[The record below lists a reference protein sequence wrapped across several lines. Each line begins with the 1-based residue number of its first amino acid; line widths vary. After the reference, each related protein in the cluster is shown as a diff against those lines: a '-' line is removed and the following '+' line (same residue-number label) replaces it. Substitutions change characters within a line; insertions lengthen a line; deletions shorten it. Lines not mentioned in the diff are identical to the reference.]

1 MGAPVSVPAAVWLS
15 VLLLSLDYISILTT
29 EAGPMKTFVF
39 AILIPGLLL
48 FGCVAIEERLAV
60 LEERNFELEQ
70 RIDKQ
75 QSKTDEGMARIE
87 SGLDSITKTE
97 DEKDQELRGRLA
109 GLHENLNQIREEIR
123 YLRGGF
129 EEKEH
134 ALKRQLETAKETE
147 TQEGS
152 RMDRVE
158 EITFENKDR
167 LSRIEQYLN
176 LEASKQ
182 GVLKPEPAPKPEP
195 SPKPEAPVKKEPTE
209 KYVYQS
215 AKAAFD
221 KGDFE
226 SARQEFQDF
235 LEKYPKSGN
244 ADNAQFWIGETYYR
258 EKWYEKAILEYQK
271 VIENYPKGNKVQ
283 ASHLKQGLAF
293 FNLGDRTNSR
303 WILRELVS
311 KYPKSNEAKIAKQ
324 KLKEIK

>member
-1 MGAPVSVPAAVWLS
+1 
-15 VLLLSLDYISILTT
+15 
-29 EAGPMKTFVF
+29 MKIFVF

-48 FGCVAIEERLAV
+48 SGCVTLEERLVV

-75 QSKTDEGMARIE
+75 QSKADEGMARIE
-87 SGLDSITKTE
+87 SRLESITKTE
-97 DEKDQELRGRLA
+97 DEKDQDLRERLA
-109 GLHENLNQIREEIR
+109 GLHENLSQIREEIR

-134 ALKRQLETAKETE
+134 ALKLQLETAKGTE
-147 TQEGS
+147 AQQGS

-158 EITFENKDR
+158 EVTFENKDR

-176 LEASKQ
+176 LETSRQ
-182 GVLKPEPAPKPEP
+182 RVSKPEPA
-195 SPKPEAPVKKEPTE
+195 PKPEAPVKKEPNE
-209 KYVYQS
+209 KNVYQS

-221 KGDFE
+221 KGDFDR
-226 SARQEFQDF
+226 ARQEFQSF
-235 LEKYPKSGN
+235 LDKYPKSGN

-293 FNLGDRTNSR
+293 FNLGDKTNSR
-303 WILRELVS
+303 LILRELVS
-311 KYPKSNEAKIAKQ
+311 KYPNSNEAKIAKQ

>member
-1 MGAPVSVPAAVWLS
+1 
-15 VLLLSLDYISILTT
+15 
-29 EAGPMKTFVF
+29 MKIFVF

-48 FGCVAIEERLAV
+48 SGCVTLEERLVV

-75 QSKTDEGMARIE
+75 QSKSDEGLARIE
-87 SGLDSITKTE
+87 SRLESMNGQLDSLTKTE
-97 DEKDQELRGRLA
+97 DEKDQDLRGRMA
-109 GLHENLNQIREEIR
+109 GLNENLNQIREEIR

-134 ALKRQLETAKETE
+134 TLKQQLETAKETE
-147 TQEGS
+147 TQQGG
-152 RMDRVE
+152 RMGRVE

-182 GVLKPEPAPKPEP
+182 GVSKPEPAPKSEP
-195 SPKPEAPVKKEPTE
+195 TPKPTPKPEPLVKKKPTE
-209 KYVYQS
+209 KDIYQS

-221 KGDFE
+221 KGDIDG
-226 SARQEFQDF
+226 ARQGFQDF
-235 LEKYPKSGN
+235 LGKYPKSGN

-271 VIENYPKGNKVQ
+271 VIENYPKGNKIQ
-283 ASHLKQGLAF
+283 ASLLKQGLAF
-293 FNLGDRTNSR
+293 FNLGDKTNSR
-303 WILRELVS
+303 LILRELVS
-311 KYPKSNEAKIAKQ
+311 KYPKSNEAKIAKR
-324 KLKEIK
+324 KLKETK

>member
-1 MGAPVSVPAAVWLS
+1 
-15 VLLLSLDYISILTT
+15 
-29 EAGPMKTFVF
+29 MKTFVF

-48 FGCVAIEERLAV
+48 FGCVALEERLLV
-60 LEERNFELEQ
+60 LEEQNIELEQ

-75 QSKTDEGMARIE
+75 QSKADEGMVRIE
-87 SGLDSITKTE
+87 SRLESMKGQLDTITKAE
-97 DEKDQELRGRLA
+97 DEKDQTLRGRMA
-109 GLHENLNQIREEIR
+109 GFHENLNQIREEVR

-134 ALKRQLETAKETE
+134 ALKQQLETAKDTE
-147 TQEGS
+147 TQQGS

-158 EITFENKDR
+158 EVTFENKDR

-182 GVLKPEPAPKPEP
+182 GVSKPEPAPKSEPASKPEP
-195 SPKPEAPVKKEPTE
+195 LVKKEPTE
-209 KYVYQS
+209 KDVYQS
-215 AKAAFD
+215 AKAVFD
-221 KGDFE
+221 KGNFDI
-226 SARQEFQDF
+226 ARQEFQSF
-235 LEKYPKSGN
+235 LDKYPKSGN

-283 ASHLKQGLAF
+283 ASLLKQGLAF
-293 FNLGDRTNSR
+293 FNLGEKNNSR

>member
-1 MGAPVSVPAAVWLS
+1 
-15 VLLLSLDYISILTT
+15 
-29 EAGPMKTFVF
+29 MKIFVF

-48 FGCVAIEERLAV
+48 FGCVTLEEQLVV
-60 LEERNFELEQ
+60 LEERNSELEQ

-75 QSKTDEGMARIE
+75 QSKADAGLARIE
-87 SGLDSITKTE
+87 SRLESITKTE
-97 DEKDQELRGRLA
+97 DEKDQDLRGRLA
-109 GLHENLNQIREEIR
+109 GFHENLSQIREEIR
-123 YLRGGF
+123 FLRGGF

-134 ALKRQLETAKETE
+134 ALKQQLETAKGTE
-147 TQEGS
+147 TQQGS

-182 GVLKPEPAPKPEP
+182 TISKPEPAPKPEP

-209 KYVYQS
+209 KDVYQS
-215 AKAAFD
+215 AKAVFD
-221 KGDFE
+221 KGDFDG
-226 SARQEFQDF
+226 ARQGFQDF
-235 LEKYPKSGN
+235 LGKYPKSGN

-293 FNLGDRTNSR
+293 FNLGDKKNSR
-303 WILRELVS
+303 LILQELVS

-324 KLKEIK
+324 KLKETK

>member
-1 MGAPVSVPAAVWLS
+1 
-15 VLLLSLDYISILTT
+15 
-29 EAGPMKTFVF
+29 MKTFVF

-48 FGCVAIEERLAV
+48 SGCVTLEERLVV

-75 QSKTDEGMARIE
+75 QSKAEEGMARIE
-87 SGLDSITKTE
+87 SRLESMKGQLDSITKTE
-97 DEKDQELRGRLA
+97 DETDQDLRGRMA
-109 GLHENLNQIREEIR
+109 GFHENLSQIREEIR

-134 ALKRQLETAKETE
+134 ALKQQLETAKETE
-147 TQEGS
+147 TQQGG

-158 EITFENKDR
+158 EITFENKNR

-182 GVLKPEPAPKPEP
+182 TISKPEPAPKPEP

-209 KYVYQS
+209 KDVYRS
-215 AKAAFD
+215 AKAVFD
-221 KGDFE
+221 KGDFDG
-226 SARQEFQDF
+226 ARQGFQDF

-283 ASHLKQGLAF
+283 ASLLKQGLAF
-293 FNLGDRTNSR
+293 FNLGDKANSR
-303 WILRELVS
+303 LILRELVS
-311 KYPKSNEAKIAKQ
+311 KYPNSNEAKIAKQ